1 MIGFENFDLALN
13 LPNAIRGMRNP
24 LASWDK
30 SDSSYGPDGKFV
42 LGEADINLMRRL
54 YKAGP
59 SDRKFL
65 RQIFVSIDITA
76 PLYWWKEMDQ
86 YKVATTTDSTSTMH
100 TLCKNK
106 MTVDMFSTEYL
117 DQFERNILDAKIK
130 HYNEHTLK
138 MLKDPNVTPAV
149 KRSLELGVYQSLG
162 SNFNQ
167 KRTWTGSLETLDAIC
182 HQRKNHKLPEWRSFV
197 NFIEERSILKL
208 IRGE

>member
-1 MIGFENFDLALN
+1 MIKFENYDLGMN
-13 LPNAIRGMRNP
+13 IPNAIRGMRNP
-24 LASWDK
+24 YASWDK
-30 SDSSYGPDGKFV
+30 SDSGYDQFGRYTIGD
-42 LGEADINLMRRL
+42 ADRNLMQRL

-86 YKVATTTDSTSTMH
+86 YKVGTTTDSTSTMH

-106 MTVDMFSTEYL
+106 MTRDMFSIEYL
-117 DQFERNILDAKIK
+117 DEFERNILDAKIK

-138 MLKDPNVTPAV
+138 WLKDPNVTQAV
-149 KRSLELGVYQSLG
+149 KRNIELGVYQSLG

-167 KRTWTGSLETLDAIC
+167 LRTWTGTLENLDAIS

-197 NFIEERSILKL
+197 NFINERSILKL
-208 IRGE
+208 IREE